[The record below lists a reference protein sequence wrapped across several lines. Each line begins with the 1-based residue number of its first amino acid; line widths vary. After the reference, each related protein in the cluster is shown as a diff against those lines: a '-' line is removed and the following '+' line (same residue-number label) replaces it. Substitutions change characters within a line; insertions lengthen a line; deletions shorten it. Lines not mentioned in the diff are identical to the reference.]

1 MKLNTYSILFY
12 ILIVFFSYEVNQK
25 QCAYVTHMV
34 YNIWFSWVVILCTVF
49 IWHQTRQ
56 TLKTFKTQKT

>member
-1 MKLNTYSILFY
+1 MKLNMYSILFY

-34 YNIWFSWVVILCTVF
+34 YNI
-49 IWHQTRQ
+49 
-56 TLKTFKTQKT
+56 